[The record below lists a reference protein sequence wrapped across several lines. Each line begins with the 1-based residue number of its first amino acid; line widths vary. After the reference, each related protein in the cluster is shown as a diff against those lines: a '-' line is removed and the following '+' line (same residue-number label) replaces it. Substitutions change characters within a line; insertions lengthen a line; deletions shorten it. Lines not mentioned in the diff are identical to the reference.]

1 MPRIAPTTL
10 TDAQDI
16 TAACARIKIHHRG
29 RRFAMKTQQ
38 KLNLSLQSY
47 VRVNYTNWEFD
58 ASDADKAKSKAE
70 IAAIIKD
77 ARSETPQS
85 VAGLALA
92 NKVKKIDI
100 SCEIWDEEQT
110 AEEKDMIRIVRSLP
124 IAPWVKSIRGAGEK
138 GVATVIG
145 EAGNLSNYPT
155 IEKLWKRLGFA
166 PYDGHAGSTWR
177 RETWR
182 PRALT
187 ADEWVANPFTK
198 ERYSFMQQNALALW
212 KSQWIGKAG
221 TEDHAGA
228 PNGHYGEIFA
238 RRKAHTLKVHLEWY
252 LDKKGEPKV
261 DEYSNP
267 TSAHAQADALRVM
280 YKAFLHDLWREWR
293 RSSSDVTEKSNGHLS
308 DATLPILS
316 PLVPIGACASEHQ
329 ENHAPATQIPRSFQ
343 FRCAL

>member
-1 MPRIAPTTL
+1 MPRLAPTLL
-10 TDAQDI
+10 TDPDAI
-16 TAACARIKIHHRG
+16 TAACMTIRKHHRG
-29 RRFAMKTQQ
+29 RRFAVKTQQ

-47 VRVNYTNWEFD
+47 IRVNYTNWEFD

-70 IAAIIKD
+70 IAAILKNVRSD
-77 ARSETPQS
+77 APKCDI
-85 VAGLALA
+85 GLLQ
-92 NKVKKIDI
+92 KVRKIDT
-100 SCEIWDEEQT
+100 SCELWGDEQS
-110 AEEKDMIRIVRSLP
+110 EEESAMIRIVRSLP
-124 IAPWVKSIRGAGEK
+124 ITGWVKSIRGAGEK

-177 RETWR
+177 KKLG
-182 PRALT
+182 PRTLT
-187 ADEWVANPFTK
+187 ADEWVANPFAK

-221 TEDHAGA
+221 TGDHAGA

-238 RRKAHTLKVHLEWY
+238 RRKAHTLQVHPEWY

-261 DEYSNP
+261 DEYGNP

-293 RSSSDVTEKSNGHLS
+293 RSSYQVAERPITDVS

-316 PLVPIGACASEHQ
+316 RPLPNTDARERHLSIETAAQ
-329 ENHAPATQIPRSFQ
+329 
-343 FRCAL
+343 